1 MRLLRNILPVVLAAL
16 LLGSCRS
23 TSSLRKQKEKEEQE
37 NVMFLRSLLEPP
49 PVQELTASVSFDVS
63 GNRVN
68 GQLRMRRDR
77 SIQISASM
85 LGLVEVARIEFL
97 PDMVVVTDRIHNVY
111 TVCHYAE
118 IPYRNEFGLSFEVV
132 QALLWNRM
140 FVPESA
146 DITDASTRLT
156 MGTPEPDG
164 SVYFR
169 DIEYGYRFTTD
180 GKKYLKAVSKS
191 GSGYSFR
198 IDYSD
203 FTDISGS
210 LKFPLGLGME
220 ISLSGLVYRISAKL
234 SSVSVEN
241 RNWADRTAV
250 SRRLRQ
256 VPLDEFLENLD
267 L

>member
-1 MRLLRNILPVVLAAL
+1 MRFLRYILPVVLAAF

-23 TSSLRKQKEKEEQE
+23 TSSLRKQKEKEEKE
-37 NVMFLRSLLEPP
+37 NVMFVHSLLEPP
-49 PVQELTASVSFDVS
+49 PVQELTASISVDVG

-68 GQLRMRRDR
+68 GSLRMRRDR

-118 IPYRNEFGLSFEVV
+118 IPYRNELGLSFDVV
-132 QALLWNRM
+132 QAMLWNRI

-146 DITDASTRLT
+146 DIADASSRLI
-156 MGTPEPDG
+156 MDSPDAGG
-164 SVYFR
+164 SVSIKFL
-169 DIEYGYRFTTD
+169 TD
-180 GKKYLKAVSKS
+180 GKKSLNATSKS

-198 IDYSD
+198 IDYTD
-203 FTDISGS
+203 FTEVSGSWKFPFGLGIELNLSGS
-210 LKFPLGLGME
+210 LYK
-220 ISLSGLVYRISAKL
+220 ISAKL
-234 SSVSVEN
+234 SSVSAEN
-241 RNWADRTAV
+241 KNWADRTAV

-256 VPLDEFLENLD
+256 VSLDEFLDNLD